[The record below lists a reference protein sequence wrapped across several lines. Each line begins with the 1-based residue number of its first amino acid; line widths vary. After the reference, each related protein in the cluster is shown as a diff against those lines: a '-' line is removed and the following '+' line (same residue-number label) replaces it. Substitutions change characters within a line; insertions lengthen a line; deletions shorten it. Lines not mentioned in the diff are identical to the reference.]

1 MQVYKNYFRI
11 LKSTGRVIVLYLAI
25 FTAIIIVLSLFSQSD
40 NAQSF
45 TQSKLDTVFINHD
58 EDSPLINSLYKD
70 LEKTCNFREST
81 DDLNELKDAIF
92 FGDISYVIII
102 PKGFTEDFYNG
113 KNPTLEKMSSGAST
127 ITDYVTIAINN
138 YLSTANVFLKADP
151 SISEDNLIKLV
162 ENSLDTDIP
171 VTMNT
176 GAEKSEGTS
185 FMAQYFN
192 YFVYILLS
200 ILITVMCLVMSSYH
214 NLDIR
219 RRNLV
224 SPITLKKMQGQLF
237 LASLTFTMVL
247 TILLIIIGFIITQT
261 PIFSLHS
268 LLYIINVIFFA
279 LCSTGIGFLISQFAL
294 SSEAA
299 SAVSNIVSLGL
310 SFTCGA
316 FVPQFM
322 LSSSLLNVAKFTPTY
337 WFIRLNDK
345 ISNTIT
351 ITDNLMTEFTKT
363 IGIVLI
369 FTIAFFLIALVISK
383 AGRRRE
389 A

>member
-58 EDSPLINSLYKD
+58 EDSPLINSLYKN

-102 PKGFTEDFYNG
+102 PKGFTENFYNG

-138 YLSTANVFLKADP
+138 YLSTANIFLKADP

-200 ILITVMCLVMSSYH
+200 
-214 NLDIR
+214 
-219 RRNLV
+219 
-224 SPITLKKMQGQLF
+224 K
-237 LASLTFTMVL
+237 
-247 TILLIIIGFIITQT
+247 IGRA
-261 PIFSLHS
+261 H
-268 LLYIINVIFFA
+268 V
-279 LCSTGIGFLISQFAL
+279 
-294 SSEAA
+294 
-299 SAVSNIVSLGL
+299 
-310 SFTCGA
+310 
-316 FVPQFM
+316 
-322 LSSSLLNVAKFTPTY
+322 
-337 WFIRLNDK
+337 
-345 ISNTIT
+345 
-351 ITDNLMTEFTKT
+351 
-363 IGIVLI
+363 
-369 FTIAFFLIALVISK
+369 
-383 AGRRRE
+383 
-389 A
+389 